1 MTEIENSIAILAMII
16 NIILIAILIYLA
28 ISELILPKIHM
39 AVQEKKDEE
48 YRKNNPPRDYYNRL
62 FEDEWNKRT
71 RKK

>member
-16 NIILIAILIYLA
+16 NIILIAILIYLV
-28 ISELILPKIHM
+28 ISELILPKVHM
-39 AVQEKKDEE
+39 AVQKKKDEE

-62 FEDEWNKRT
+62 FEDEWNKRA